1 MVTHSRYSYLENAMD
16 RGAWWMTVHKVANSQ
31 TQLKR
36 LSMHARKYNT
46 FQEFM
51 NLSNYKFIEKLSLKF
66 S

>member
-1 MVTHSRYSYLENAMD
+1 MVTHSRYSYRENAMD

>member
-1 MVTHSRYSYLENAMD
+1 MATHSRYSYLENAMD
-16 RGAWWMTVHKVANSQ
+16 RGAWRTTVHKVANSQ

-36 LSMHARKYNT
+36 LSTHARKYNT